1 MKRVQLLW
9 QEGDVNLNALSLLS
23 LNNARG
29 ESQSQQAIPL
39 VVTELVHN
47 AAKFESNW
55 KKTTVM

>member
-47 AAKFESNW
+47 AAKFESN
-55 KKTTVM
+55 